1 MYEQLFYD
9 FVKALGMVAIF
20 LLFMLGVARIL
31 KYKASIIGELLKIG
45 TKKETT
51 THYGGISLVTIAIVG
66 VVAIT
71 LIFVNEVTLIFAAI
85 FGFKLHDM
93 GSPILLSMFSIIAIA
108 LCNFILLGFLFWTDK
123 NR

>member
-20 LLFMLGVARIL
+20 LMFLLGLARIL

-45 TKKETT
+45 SKRETT
-51 THYGGISLVTIAIVG
+51 TYYGGISLVTIGIVG

-71 LIFVNEVTLIFAAI
+71 LIFVSEAASIFAAI

-93 GSPILLSMFSIIAIA
+93 GSPTLLSIFSILGIA
-108 LCNFILLGFLFWTDK
+108 LCNFILLGFLFWADK